1 MKKVI
6 TLVVVCAMIGLT
18 ACNNQ
23 VDSMIIPNPIDATAE
38 GGEFEITIN
47 YDGGWE
53 FNAFDMAEYDWI
65 SFSQTQGARLTKVT
79 ITVSENLSEEPRE
92 AQIQLKSEH
101 RALAYLKIN
110 QEGCE
115 PASIRLSTVG
125 LAVSEVG
132 TSVTVDI
139 FTDCK
144 WQVKNPVSWVKVTPD
159 IGRGNA
165 TITIDVNATDK
176 FYTTEAVLT
185 VCEYGGNPDNKALL
199 TITRAGNP
207 KPTFKVAADKKV
219 HLASGN
225 LQYRP
230 ESNEWHIAKPLE
242 WIGANN
248 RFIEPTFGGYIDLFG
263 WGTSGKVQNV
273 PVTQYEKDVTK
284 YATPGEDL
292 KGISDWGYNPVKDEL
307 YCIEGPWRTLTM
319 EEWAFLIDNHDVDF
333 AYCGDTYFLIIY
345 PDGETISGPN
355 LGQDIYCSE
364 YTQNMVDDLISRGCA
379 LLPLAGYRD
388 GQDVHNVDLGV
399 FPKLGAYWTS
409 TCMWSMSQTD
419 SDYKYKSVALMLT
432 SQTIPYYK
440 VNFQTSAFYFGYSV
454 RLASDVME

>member
-1 MKKVI
+1 MKKII
-6 TLVVVCAMIGLT
+6 TLLACVLVILS
-18 ACNNQ
+18 ACNNNGANLYLLPST
-23 VDSMIIPNPIDATAE
+23 VNASAE
-38 GGEFEITIN
+38 GGEFEIVVT

-53 FNAFDMAEYDWI
+53 FNAFDLAEYDWI
-65 SFSQTQGARLTKVT
+65 SLSQSEGARETNVKLTVA
-79 ITVSENLSEEPRE
+79 SNPSQEPRM
-92 AQIQLKSEH
+92 ASVKLKAEH
-101 RALAYLKIN
+101 RQLAVLEVN
-110 QEGCE
+110 QEGNTVG
-115 PASIRLSTVG
+115 IQLSTIG
-125 LAVSEVG
+125 LEVPEVG

-199 TITRAGNP
+199 TISRAGNP
-207 KPTFKVAADKKV
+207 IPTFQVAADKKV

-225 LQYRP
+225 LQYRS
-230 ESNEWHIAKPLE
+230 ESDEWHIAKPLE

-307 YCIEGPWRTLTM
+307 YGIEGPWRTLTM

-388 GQDVHNVDLGV
+388 GQDVHNVDLGT